1 MNTFFFRHWLFGE
14 KVIPEQNGNTNR
26 KIRIRGWFP
35 RKCAAE
41 MYENDSED
49 SDSSPKT
56 VQIQNHNKK
65 KYDVNSNGNAKKI
78 K

>member
-1 MNTFFFRHWLFGE
+1 ML
-14 KVIPEQNGNTNR
+14 EQNGNTNS

-56 VQIQNHNKK
+56 VQNHK